1 MIFLI
6 VVGALLGGYGTA
18 YVASDD
24 VRYLT
29 RAGFEET
36 RILKARQ
43 PIAAVL
49 ADSATPPAMRRS
61 LGLVVAVRNFA
72 ADLGLEAGET
82 YTTFA
87 DVGRDTDT
95 AEK

>member
-18 YVASDD
+18 YVASED

-36 RILKARQ
+36 RILQARR
-43 PIAAVL
+43 PITEVL
-49 ADSATPPAMRRS
+49 GDSASPASLRRS
-61 LGLVVAVRNFA
+61 LDLVVAVRNYA
-72 ADLGLEAGET
+72 AGLGLESGET

-87 DVGRDTDT
+87 DV
-95 AEK
+95 